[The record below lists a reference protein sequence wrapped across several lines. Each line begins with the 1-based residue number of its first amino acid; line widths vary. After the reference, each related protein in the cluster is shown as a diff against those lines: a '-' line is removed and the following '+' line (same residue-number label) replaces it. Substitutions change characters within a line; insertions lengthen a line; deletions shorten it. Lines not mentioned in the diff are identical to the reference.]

1 MDAHLAVTGTLND
14 RNELADAIATFG
26 APGGGHSGQ
35 PRLPRLPGPAPA
47 REGQAAA
54 ALDDWDDVFA
64 TVREAGKLIDH
75 IPQPALRYLVDAV
88 VARWHLETG
97 QDARLRN

>member
-1 MDAHLAVTGTLND
+1 
-14 RNELADAIATFG
+14 
-26 APGGGHSGQ
+26 
-35 PRLPRLPGPAPA
+35 
-47 REGQAAA
+47 
-54 ALDDWDDVFA
+54 VFA